1 MNLKQAVAFAIL
13 MEQNG
18 GILNKA
24 PIYVLEKLEVLENHN
39 CPEALLDSDNRSIFE
54 AYFEKWEKK

>member
-13 MEQNG
+13 MEQSG

-24 PIYVLEKLEVLENHN
+24 PIYVLEKLEALENSN
-39 CPEALLDSDNRSIFE
+39 SPEALLDSFNRNIFE
-54 AYFEKWEKK
+54 TYFEKWK

>member
-18 GILNKA
+18 GILDKA
-24 PIYVLEKLEVLENHN
+24 PIYVLEKLEVLENSN
-39 CPEALLDSDNRSIFE
+39 SPEALLDSFNRNIFE
-54 AYFEKWEKK
+54 SYFEKWK

>member
-24 PIYVLEKLEVLENHN
+24 PIYVLEKLEALENN
-39 CPEALLDSDNRSIFE
+39 NSPEALLDSFNRNIFE
-54 AYFEKWEKK
+54 SYFEKWK